1 MKKKRQEES
10 SSQSSLGAPR
20 LRSRRAVI
28 CDDDPETVSR
38 SLPDEFNMAITITEA
53 VQAKTLEEV
62 ANLVQDSE
70 YSGELPPILVEE
82 PPQSHS

>member
-28 CDDDPETVSR
+28 LDDEETVSR
-38 SLPDEFNMAITITEA
+38 SLPKEFNMEITITEA
-53 VQAKTLEEV
+53 VKATSLDEV
-62 ANLVQDSE
+62 ANLVHDSE